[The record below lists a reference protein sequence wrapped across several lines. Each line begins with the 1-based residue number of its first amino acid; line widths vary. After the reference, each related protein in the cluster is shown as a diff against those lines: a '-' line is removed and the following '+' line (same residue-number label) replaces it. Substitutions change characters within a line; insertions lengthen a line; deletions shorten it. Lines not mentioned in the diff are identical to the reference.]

1 MTGPD
6 WFRWTITVLFLAV
19 AAYCVA
25 RLAKARHVPEL
36 YRGCHRSTDVAHCLM
51 SAGMGVMCSPVGGP
65 VPVAGWQTVF
75 LLITS
80 WFGWSWYR
88 ERHTRAASA
97 PIGWH
102 GSGLHHAVAGLA
114 MVYMLFAMP
123 GDGHHTAAPWVP
135 GMADT
140 ELALPLVAWLFAGYF
155 LVHATLLGSALVRP
169 GAPDSRLPA
178 MLTAPRLTASCQV
191 FMALAATYMLVG

>member
-1 MTGPD
+1 MAGPD
-6 WFRWTITVLFLAV
+6 WFRWTLTATFLAV

-25 RLAKARHVPEL
+25 RLVMARHVPEL

-75 LLITS
+75 LLITA

-88 ERHTRAASA
+88 ERHTSVA

-114 MVYMLFAMP
+114 MVYMLSAMP

-140 ELALPLVAWLFAGYF
+140 DLALPLVAWLFAGYF

-169 GAPDSRLPA
+169 GPADTRLPA